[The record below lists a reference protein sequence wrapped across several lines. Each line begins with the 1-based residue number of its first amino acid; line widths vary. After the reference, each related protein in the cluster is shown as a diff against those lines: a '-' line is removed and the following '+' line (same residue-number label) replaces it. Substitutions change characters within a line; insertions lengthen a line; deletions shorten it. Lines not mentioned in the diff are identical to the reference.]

1 MSLGGFA
8 QHFVLGVFTPL
19 TAVCVI
25 PLYPAFIA
33 FLASAGDGQRRRP
46 AALLGLL
53 VVLGVVSFMTVIG
66 LLYSLVLGS
75 AVNDAV
81 RTFSPIAFWLLAVVG
96 VVMFVNPA
104 VFGRLPTAEPP
115 QSRYPSVSAFSY
127 GFFFGAIV
135 IPCNPGLIAAF
146 FTTTPVLYDT
156 QLQNMLGFLSFGLG
170 MGAPLLGFALVSD
183 SLGQRLTG
191 WLSSHTTLV
200 YRATGTVLLAVSAY
214 YLAVVIPPV
223 PSL

>member
-1 MSLGGFA
+1 MSVSGFA
-8 QHFVLGVFTPL
+8 QHFVLGVLTPL

-33 FLASAGDGQRRRP
+33 FLASAGDGNRRRP

-53 VVLGVVSFMTVIG
+53 VVLGVVSFMAGIG

-81 RTFSPIAFWLLAVVG
+81 RTFSPIAFWLLAVIG
-96 VVMFVNPA
+96 LVMFIDPG
-104 VFGRLPTAEPP
+104 VFGRLPTTEPP
-115 QSRYPSVSAFSY
+115 QSQYPAVSAFSY

-156 QLQNMLGFLSFGLG
+156 QLQNMLGFLSFGFG

-183 SLGQRLTG
+183 SLGQRLTR
-191 WLSSHTTLV
+191 WLTAHTTLV
-200 YRATGTVLLAVSAY
+200 YRTTGTILLGVSAY
-214 YLAVVIPPV
+214 YLRFIIPPV
-223 PSL
+223 PAL